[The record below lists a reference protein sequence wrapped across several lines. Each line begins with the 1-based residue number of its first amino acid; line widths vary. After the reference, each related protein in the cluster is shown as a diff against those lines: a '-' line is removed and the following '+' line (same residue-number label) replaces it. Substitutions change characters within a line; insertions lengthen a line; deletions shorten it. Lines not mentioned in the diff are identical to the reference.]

1 MTRWILLTTSPIIFW
16 GSGNNIFVF
25 IEEGVGDDLFKL
37 IWHEM
42 SYTFRRTVC
51 DQRDSRNTPDLLRK
65 RKTNVLNRDPVEGSE
80 YNRPSHCLFP
90 PPIHLNVLAI
100 IRCDDIATIGA
111 NAGEGFV
118 FLEWMYYYYYWK
130 MPKKLEGSG
139 QLETLIGLY
148 GKFQKQNTLLL
159 IKRVVNQLRLE
170 WTRPH
175 LHFRGP
181 TWLWVGEE
189 VRMPCLLPAD
199 SI

>member
-16 GSGNNIFVF
+16 GSGNNIFVD
-25 IEEGVGDDLFKL
+25 IEEGVGDHLFKL

-51 DQRDSRNTPDLLRK
+51 DQRDSRNTPDFHITKEKNKCIKLRSSWRQWVK
-65 RKTNVLNRDPVEGSE
+65 PTFPLSFLPTHHRISYYQVWWYCHNRCQCRGGFCFSWMNVLLLLLKD
-80 YNRPSHCLFP
+80 
-90 PPIHLNVLAI
+90 A
-100 IRCDDIATIGA
+100 
-111 NAGEGFV
+111 
-118 FLEWMYYYYYWK
+118 
-130 MPKKLEGSG
+130 KKLEGSG

-159 IKRVVNQLRLE
+159 IKRVVVNQLRLE

-181 TWLWVGEE
+181 MIVGG
-189 VRMPCLLPAD
+189 RGSPYAMSTIPAD